1 MGRRL
6 RNRYKMKLKRI
17 SANETEIKFNEET
30 IVFFSYD
37 TPVAA
42 KVGVKYYRTEEKH
55 SSTTS
60 KHLNRWL
67 EDVKCVLKPQSWFE
81 NRLNW
86 NPAGAWI
93 VEPVLKPRPLCKS

>member
-1 MGRRL
+1 
-6 RNRYKMKLKRI
+6 MKLKKI
-17 SANETEIKFNEET
+17 SLNETEILLNEKT
-30 IVFFSYD
+30 PVIVFFSYN

-55 SSTTS
+55 SPTTS

-67 EDVKCVLKPQSWFE
+67 EDVKCELRPQSWFE

-86 NPAGAWI
+86 NL
-93 VEPVLKPRPLCKS
+93 ESFLCKS

>member
-1 MGRRL
+1 MGWHL
-6 RNRYKMKLKRI
+6 RNRHEMKLKRI
-17 SANETEIKFNEET
+17 SLNETEIRFNEQT

-60 KHLNRWL
+60 RHLNRWL
-67 EDVKCVLKPQSWFE
+67 EDVKCELRPQSWFE

-86 NPAGAWI
+86 NP
-93 VEPVLKPRPLCKS
+93 ESFLCKS

>member
-1 MGRRL
+1 
-6 RNRYKMKLKRI
+6 MKLKKI
-17 SANETEIKFNEET
+17 SLNETEILLNEKT
-30 IVFFSYD
+30 PVIVFFSYN

-55 SSTTS
+55 SPTTS

-67 EDVKCVLKPQSWFE
+67 EDVKCELRPQSWFE

-86 NPAGAWI
+86 NP
-93 VEPVLKPRPLCKS
+93 ESFLCKS